1 MTDQILKVNN
11 ISHSNLKTKVCSP
24 HEKLQYPFLG
34 AKEKMEEAIRQAEK
48 EPSQKTR
55 VLIVLDHQR
64 IRKFK

>member
-34 AKEKMEEAIRQAEK
+34 AKEKMEEAIR
-48 EPSQKTR
+48 
-55 VLIVLDHQR
+55 
-64 IRKFK
+64 